1 MATTSPSAPRKAAGG
16 WVTLPTGSRVYYER
30 AGGRRTGDD
39 PVLLLHGIAHSSR
52 AWATTIPALARTHD
66 VIALD
71 LPGCGLSDK
80 PRTDYSLGAQAAAVR
95 YVLDALKVRRVTV
108 VGHSLGGGVGMTFAY
123 TYPERVGRMALVSS
137 GGLGKEIH
145 PLFRLATLPLAPE
158 WVMRAAFAPSFRL
171 PRNLVVTGLAN
182 TGRSP
187 FYYKGGDHYDEI
199 AELLLPMED
208 PAAQRAFLGM
218 LRSASNV
225 AGQAISAL
233 DRIGSAACPA
243 LVIWG
248 REDAVFPV
256 AHARQAARLVPGC
269 RLEVFPRCGHF
280 PQLEA
285 PGRFIAVLTDWLAT
299 TSPAR
304 QGVALRARV

>member
-1 MATTSPSAPRKAAGG
+1 MATSTLPAPAARQSG

-30 AGGRRTGDD
+30 AGRRPAGEDAI
-39 PVLLLHGIAHSSR
+39 LLLHGIAHSTR
-52 AWATTIPALARTHD
+52 AWATTIPALAASHQ

-80 PRTDYSLGAQAAAVR
+80 PDTDYSLGAQAAAVR

-137 GGLGKEIH
+137 GGLGREIH

-158 WVMRAAFAPSFRL
+158 WVMRAVFAPTLRM
-171 PRNLVVTGLAN
+171 PRNFVVTGLAN

-187 FYYKGGDHYDEI
+187 FYYKGGDHGDEV
-199 AELLLPMED
+199 ADLLLPMED

-233 DRIGSAACPA
+233 DRIGAAACPA
-243 LVIWG
+243 LIIWG
-248 REDAVFPV
+248 RDDAVFPV
-256 AHARQAARLVPGC
+256 AHARRAARLVPGS

-285 PGRFIAVLTDWLAT
+285 PGRFVAVLTDWLDT
-299 TSPAR
+299 TTPAR
-304 QGVALRARV
+304 QGIALRAHV